1 MLKRLISM
9 LIVSIG
15 LVYSQVPFDSVN
27 CLLLPDVGPCDGAF
41 PRFYYDPVNS
51 ECRQFIWGGCEG
63 VVPFETWEDC
73 AQSCGNWVE
82 QEYEGRYTWGFET
95 NAFQPCGVF
104 ENWWV
109 TGEVNQLV
117 DCHDSLSAGQF
128 NPIHVRVR
136 GIRSPLGIFG
146 HLGAYQ
152 RDIFVTELLACEPV
166 EDDHCYMSG
175 FENGLGGW
183 TTEAVDID
191 LGTDTVYW
199 SIEQTTDLPH
209 SGYRS
214 LEFYLEN
221 YNDAGKI
228 WIQKGFPVERN
239 TDYQI
244 SLSYKFAS
252 ADFGIANLWT
262 LITGVHSLPPQS
274 AADLVFQGHTGN
286 GADADTGF
294 IWLDKNYD
302 FQFSSG
308 DDSLVWVVVGI
319 WGNWE
324 TPRTYYF
331 DDLVI
336 QVERST
342 LSTVEAGHIVKEFRL
357 LSNYPNPFNSNTF
370 IRYDLGSKT
379 SVMVT
384 VFNLLGNEVCI
395 LVDRIQPAGSYS
407 VIWDGTTTQ
416 GHQVGAGMYFYQIRV
431 HDPDAI
437 GAGNY
442 TQTRKMVL
450 LK

>member
-15 LVYSQVPFDSVN
+15 ISVHGQTPFDSVN
-27 CLLLPDVGPCDGAF
+27 CLLEPDVGPCDGAF
-41 PRFYYDPVNS
+41 PRFYYNQVNS

-63 VVPFETWEDC
+63 IVPFEIWEDC

-95 NAFQPCGVF
+95 NSFQPCGVF

-146 HLGAYQ
+146 HMGACQ
-152 RDIFVTELLACEPV
+152 REFFVTELLACEPV
-166 EDDHCYMSG
+166 EDDHCYMAG
-175 FENGLGGW
+175 FEDGLSGW
-183 TTEAVDID
+183 TTEAIDID
-191 LGTDTVYW
+191 LGSDTVYW
-199 SIEQTTDLPH
+199 SIEYTTDLHH
-209 SGYRS
+209 SGYGA
-214 LEFYLEN
+214 LEFYLVN

-228 WIQKGFPVERN
+228 WIPKGFPVEQN

-252 ADFGIANLWT
+252 ADFGMANLWT
-262 LITGVHSLPPQS
+262 LITGVHSSPPQS

-286 GADADTGF
+286 GANADTCF

-302 FQFSSG
+302 FQVSSG
-308 DDSLVWVVVGI
+308 DDSLVWVAVGI

-324 TPRTYYF
+324 TPRTYYL
-331 DDLVI
+331 DDLVVK
-336 QVERST
+336 VERST
-342 LSTVEAGHIVKEFRL
+342 VSISDTDHLAYDFRL
-357 LSNYPNPFNSNTF
+357 LSNYPNPFNPITV
-370 IRYDLGSKT
+370 IGYELKMKT
-379 SVMVT
+379 NVKINI
-384 VFNLLGNEVCI
+384 FDLLGKEVCT
-395 LVDRIQPAGSYS
+395 LVDQFQPTGSYS
-407 VIWDGTTTQ
+407 VIWDGTAQQ
-416 GHQVGAGMYFYQIRV
+416 GRPVGAGIYFYRLETE
-431 HDPDAI
+431 
-437 GAGNY
+437 NY
-442 TQTRKMVL
+442 IQTRKMIL